1 MEGGKAFLMD
11 LGIWL
16 KLFLGIM
23 LKFSVVLSVM
33 HIRYG
38 KREMD

>member
-16 KLFLGIM
+16 MLFLGIM
-23 LKFSVVLSVM
+23 LKFSVVLCVM
-33 HIRYG
+33 HIRYR
-38 KREMD
+38 KRGMD